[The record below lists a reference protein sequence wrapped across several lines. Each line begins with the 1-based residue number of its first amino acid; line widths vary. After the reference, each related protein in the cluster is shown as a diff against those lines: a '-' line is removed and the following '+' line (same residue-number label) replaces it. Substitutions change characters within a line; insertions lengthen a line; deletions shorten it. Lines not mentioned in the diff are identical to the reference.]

1 MDPVVPLQFT
11 GSLDTLPCRCDLNE
25 DALFLDADGVI
36 EGNELLGLR
45 VETLQEFGEMFMV
58 FYLSLRSFL
67 VEGEAGVYF
76 GGNPARYNL
85 QDLLAKLDELWRSR
99 YAKLATNEGGGKR
112 TGVQKAG
119 VTKAARRILT
129 RRSMAAFVCSSMLP
143 PFFFPCSTASSIR
156 RWY

>member
-1 MDPVVPLQFT
+1 MTEAEEEGKVAVDAFLLKLP
-11 GSLDTLPCRCDLNE
+11 GGLDTLPGGGDLDE
-25 DALFLDADGVI
+25 DTVLLDTDGLV
-36 EGNELLGLR
+36 ESDELLGLGLGR
-45 VETLQEFGEMFMV
+45 
-58 FYLSLRSFL
+58 RL
-67 VEGEAGVYF
+67 VVREARIDL
-76 GGNPARYNL
+76 GGDTAGNDL

-143 PFFFPCSTASSIR
+143 PFFFPCSTAASIR